1 MKDTSVRNF
10 LKKECNLSFKKIT
23 RHPAARNDET
33 KIANR
38 LAWVEKRSQT
48 DMNFLENCVFID
60 ESGFDINMRPPGGW
74 SEKGTPA
81 IVTTPSTRGVSHT
94 VLGAIT
100 AKFIVSMELRN
111 PQVAKKIRID
121 YGNRKRRPLLVRPSA
136 LLRVQSQVIICILSK
151 KLWMK
156 WTSSKK

>member
-1 MKDTSVRNF
+1 M
-10 LKKECNLSFKKIT
+10 KKECNLSFKKIT

-33 KIANR
+33 KIANH

-121 YGNRKRRPLLVRPSA
+121 YGNRKRRAPSSSTKHALKHSFCTPERFILRTDFFILPERLYLLCP
-136 LLRVQSQVIICILSK
+136 
-151 KLWMK
+151 
-156 WTSSKK
+156 